1 MRAGM
6 SSGTTGLLSVVL
18 LVLGLALIVRTASL
32 GGGIGYVLGV
42 VLTLAGGL
50 RLYFLVR

>member
-1 MRAGM
+1 M
-6 SSGTTGLLSVVL
+6 SSGATAFLSVVL
-18 LVLGLALIVRTASL
+18 LVLGLAVIARTASL
-32 GGGIGYVLGV
+32 GGGIGYVLGL